1 MTTSPLLSPDEVRAA
16 LASLPAW
23 RLDGDALCRD
33 FVFEDFGVAFG
44 FMTRVALVAERMDHH
59 PDWRNVWSRVEVR
72 LSTHDA
78 GGITARDVALAAAI
92 DGVAGTVRSPV
103 Q

>member
-1 MTTSPLLSPDEVRAA
+1 MTMPPLLSPDEVRAA
-16 LASLPAW
+16 LTRLPAW

-33 FVFEDFGVAFG
+33 FTFEDFGAAFG

-78 GGITARDVALAAAI
+78 GGITARDIALAAAI
-92 DGVAGTVRSPV
+92 DCVAGSVRSPF